1 MNSAVINNQ
10 TDFIKC
16 EGEGALNKRNDVK
29 ANKLMMMRR
38 RGALREGRKQV
49 KDERNEV
56 NTSIKSLRKYQY
68 LNTIIETVIEIEIEM
83 KTCQT

>member
-1 MNSAVINNQ
+1 
-10 TDFIKC
+10 
-16 EGEGALNKRNDVK
+16 
-29 ANKLMMMRR
+29 MMMRR